1 MGGALENRAI
11 FIHSDELDQGGYPE
25 ECPFDSRRA
34 GRTLETARSLG
45 LLALPNTS
53 LVAPSP
59 PPAEVLEWFHTPA
72 YLDVLRRAGRGEHD
86 FKALKMGLG
95 TPDCPLFKDMY
106 EYLSLAVGGS
116 LTGAEAILDG
126 TARAAFNPSGGFHH
140 AGPESAAGFCYLN
153 DVVLAC
159 LRLANAGRRVLV
171 VDIDA
176 HHSDLVQQAF
186 YTRSDVV
193 TVSMHESG
201 KTLFPGTGF
210 VDEMGEGEGKGAS
223 INIPLPVGTYDAIY
237 ATAFHE
243 VVLPVAEMVNP
254 DIIVLEIGMDG
265 LAVDP
270 LAHLNLTNNCYAD
283 IIADIVELDKPVLAV
298 GGGGYNAEAT
308 VRGWALAWSVL
319 AGGRDDAF
327 PLNAGLGGV
336 MLENTAWFG
345 GLRDRTLLSHGGFRE
360 AVDREVDE
368 TIRKIKETVF
378 PFVR

>member
-53 LVAPSP
+53 LVAPAAT
-59 PPAEVLEWFHTPA
+59 PAEVLEWFHTPA

-126 TARAAFNPSGGFHH
+126 TAKTAFNPSGGFHH

-159 LRLANAGRRVLV
+159 LRLANADRRVLV

-186 YTRSDVV
+186 YHRSDVV

-210 VDEMGEGEGKGAS
+210 VDELGEGEGKGAS
-223 INIPLPVGTYDAIY
+223 INIPLPVGTYDTIY

-243 VVLPVAEMVNP
+243 VVLPVAETVNP
-254 DIIVLEIGMDG
+254 DVIVLEIGMDG

-283 IIADIVELDKPVLAV
+283 VIADIVELDKPVLAV

>member
-1 MGGALENRAI
+1 LENRVI
-11 FIHSDELDQGGYPE
+11 FIHSDELDQCGYPE

-34 GRTLETARSLG
+34 GRTLETIRSLG
-45 LLALPNTS
+45 LLAAPNTS
-53 LVAPSP
+53 LVAPE
-59 PPAEVLEWFHTPA
+59 PAPREALEWFHTA
-72 YLDVLRRAGRGEHD
+72 DYLDVLQRAGRGEHD

-106 EYLSLAVGGS
+106 EYLALAAGGS
-116 LTGAEAILDG
+116 LTGARALLSG
-126 TARAAFNPSGGFHH
+126 TAEIAFNPSGGFHH

-159 LRLANAGRRVLV
+159 MRLTDAGRRVLV

-186 YTRSDVV
+186 YNRSDVV

-223 INIPLPVGTYDAIY
+223 INVPLPVGTYDAIY
-237 ATAFHE
+237 TTAFHE
-243 VVLPVAEMVNP
+243 IVLPVADTVKP
-254 DIIVLEIGMDG
+254 DVIVLEIGMDG

-283 IIADIVELDKPVLAV
+283 IIADIVELGKPVLAV
-298 GGGGYNAEAT
+298 GGGGYNADAT

-319 AGGRDDAF
+319 SGGRDDAF

-360 AVDREVDE
+360 TVDREVNE
-368 TIRKIKETVF
+368 TIQKIKDEVF
-378 PFVR
+378 PFVH